1 MWSTSRVLS
10 PAATDVMSAELFDTH
25 CHLIFDDLY
34 PRRQQV
40 IADAAAA
47 GVTRM
52 INVACVPNEWETALA
67 MRSESPGVW
76 VAASIHPHEAGKV
89 GPDEIERLA
98 AVWRR
103 PGVVAAGEMG
113 LDYHYDFSPRQVQ
126 QSVFERQLDLAAD
139 TGLPV
144 VIHCREAHD
153 DVVRLLEQHGYRGK
167 PVVFHCF
174 GGGPDEAA
182 DLRSRGW
189 WVSFS
194 GVLTFKKARD
204 AQAACAETPV
214 DQILFE
220 TDAPYLSPEPVRSK
234 RPNEPAFVAHTVRF
248 AAQLRGETFESLAA
262 SSTANALRF
271 FRMVG

>member
-1 MWSTSRVLS
+1 MICK
-10 PAATDVMSAELFDTH
+10 LFDTH
-25 CHLIFDDLY
+25 CHLTFEDLY
-34 PRRQQV
+34 PRRRQV

-52 INVACVPNEWETALA
+52 ITVACVPNEWETALA
-67 MRSESPGVW
+67 MQSEFPIVW
-76 VAASIHPHEAGKV
+76 VAASVHPHEACKV
-89 GPDEIERLA
+89 GAGDVDELA
-98 AVWRR
+98 RIWGR
-103 PGVVAAGEMG
+103 PSVVAAGEMG

-126 QSVFERQLDLAAD
+126 QSVFERQLELAWD
-139 TGLPV
+139 TGLPL

-153 DVVRLLEQHGYRGK
+153 DVVRLLEKHGYRGK

-194 GVLTFKKARD
+194 GILTFKKARQ
-204 AQAACAETPV
+204 AQAACAETPI

-220 TDAPYLSPEPVRSK
+220 TDAPYLSPEPVRNK
-234 RPNEPAFVAHTVRF
+234 RPNEPAHIAHTVRF
-248 AAQLRGETFESLAA
+248 AAQLRGEAFDTLAA
-262 SSTANALRF
+262 ASTANAVKLF
-271 FRMVG
+271 APAEHGDHKP

>member
-1 MWSTSRVLS
+1 MTV
-10 PAATDVMSAELFDTH
+10 ALFDTH
-25 CHLIFDDLY
+25 CHLTFDDLY
-34 PRRQQV
+34 PGRRQV

-52 INVACVPNEWETALA
+52 ITVACVPSEWEPALA
-67 MRSESPGVW
+67 LRNEFPAVW
-76 VAASIHPHEAGKV
+76 VAASVHPHEAGKV
-89 GPDEIERLA
+89 DPGDLDELA
-98 AVWRR
+98 RIWRR

-126 QSVFERQLDLAAD
+126 QSVFEQQLELTAD
-139 TGLPV
+139 TGLPL

-174 GGGPDEAA
+174 GGGSEEAA
-182 DLRSRGW
+182 ELRSRGW

-194 GVLTFKKARD
+194 GILTFKKARD

-248 AAQLRGETFESLAA
+248 AAQLRGETFDSLAA
-262 SSTANALRF
+262 ASTANALRF
-271 FRMVG
+271 FRLVK